1 MLPCV
6 SSPSAMEQ
14 AQQELLN
21 NPALCQVLFKNLPHL
36 AASSMAA
43 RAFGPDE
50 RSTSRELVPAHDRD
64 RPPKQRRQ
72 QKDLEQD
79 EEMPP
84 TRLPSPSRRPR
95 RTGRRN
101 GSRPRASQNGLQ
113 KSKQEVKPT
122 ADLLASII
130 LALLN
135 HEDELTAL
143 RYHHGWIFYAT
154 VHQANSV
161 VPSLARIQQQWKS
174 DQPQDP
180 PGTPVR
186 HALFL
191 GLLHELHT
199 RAQGFDHVAYD
210 STNQDK
216 ESALISLPGALASR
230 GRHHTDEN
238 PAFYWNYMRW
248 DAKQRKVVIDAQ
260 RPPLSPKVVS
270 THLAAMLKLDQEQ
283 LTKFRPSRPL
293 RANLTEER
301 PVIAFLLEL
310 ALTIG
315 DDHEAMHAFRL
326 LANNSVWNL
335 VGVTMR
341 REGLRRSPQMQTLR
355 DQLEAL
361 RTGGNEG

>member
-1 MLPCV
+1 M
-6 SSPSAMEQ
+6 
-14 AQQELLN
+14 
-21 NPALCQVLFKNLPHL
+21 
-36 AASSMAA
+36 
-43 RAFGPDE
+43 
-50 RSTSRELVPAHDRD
+50 
-64 RPPKQRRQ
+64 
-72 QKDLEQD
+72 
-79 EEMPP
+79 
-84 TRLPSPSRRPR
+84 
-95 RTGRRN
+95 
-101 GSRPRASQNGLQ
+101 
-113 KSKQEVKPT
+113 
-122 ADLLASII
+122 DLL
-130 LALLN
+130 
-135 HEDELTAL
+135 
-143 RYHHGWIFYAT
+143 RHGAPSE
-154 VHQANSV
+154 QCG
-161 VPSLARIQQQWKS
+161 SLARIQQQWKS
-174 DQPQDP
+174 DQPQDT
-180 PGTPVR
+180 PGKPVR
-186 HALFL
+186 YALFL

-248 DAKQRKVVIDAQ
+248 DAKQRKVVIDTQ

>member
-1 MLPCV
+1 
-6 SSPSAMEQ
+6 MEQ

-21 NPALCQVLFKNLPHL
+21 HPALCQVLFKNLPHL
-36 AASSMAA
+36 AASSMAT

-50 RSTSRELVPAHDRD
+50 RSTSRELVPAHDRE
-64 RPPKQRRQ
+64 RPSKQRRQ
-72 QKDLEQD
+72 KKESDKDED
-79 EEMPP
+79 MPP
-84 TRLPSPSRRPR
+84 TRLPSSSRKPR

-101 GSRPRASQNGLQ
+101 GSRQRASRNGVQ
-113 KSKQEVKPT
+113 PSKQEAKPT

-143 RYHHGWIFYAT
+143 RHHHGWIFYAT
-154 VHQANSV
+154 VHQTTSV
-161 VPSLARIQQQWKS
+161 VPPLAKIQQQWKS
-174 DQPQDP
+174 DRSQES

-186 HALFL
+186 LALFA

-199 RAQGFDHVAYD
+199 RAQSFDHVAYD

-216 ESALISLPGALASR
+216 EAALITLPGALTSR

-248 DAKQRKVVIDAQ
+248 DSKKQKTVIDSQ
-260 RPPLSPKVVS
+260 RPPLSPKVVT
-270 THLAAMLKLDQEQ
+270 THLAAMLKLDQDQ

-293 RANLTEER
+293 RTNLADEK

-326 LANNSVWNL
+326 LANNSIWNL

-341 REGLRRSPQMQTLR
+341 REGLRRSPQMQSLR